1 MGLPMKLL
9 RFFFPKVLDAKVQ
22 QQESVPT
29 ISEEEFAEL
38 IKNPAKISSL
48 MVRKIV
54 LNGLLRL
61 EREGYAPFSDDED
74 ANHKTTK
81 R

>member
-1 MGLPMKLL
+1 MKLL